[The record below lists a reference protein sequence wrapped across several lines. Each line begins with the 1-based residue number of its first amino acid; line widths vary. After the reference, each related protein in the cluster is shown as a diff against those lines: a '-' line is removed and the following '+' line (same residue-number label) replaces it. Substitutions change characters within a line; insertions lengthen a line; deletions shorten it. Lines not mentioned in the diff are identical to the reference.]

1 MNVSEENGKCK
12 IEFTL
17 NNPEKTNVYAIINLA
32 DNTYTFYDN
41 Y

>member
-12 IEFTL
+12 IEFKL
-17 NNPEKTNVYAIINLA
+17 NNPEETSVYAIINLE